1 MGYKERLEQ
10 IKDAIAHELGLT
22 DDYMDG
28 TYLYYLTRCKSA
40 FAVGTMTLD
49 DFKEIDEE
57 LLDDIFNAIEP
68 FFIEQAERVQELE
81 LEVNDLRDEV
91 KKWQRFYEESEE
103 SHLETMELLRST
115 LNQNKRLREALEFYA
130 SGNHYSDKLYD
141 DKIILL
147 DDGETARKAL
157 EGLK

>member
-1 MGYKERLEQ
+1 MGHKELLEQ

-40 FAVGTMTLD
+40 FAIGTMTLD

-57 LLDDIFNAIEP
+57 LLYDIFNVIEP
-68 FFIEQAERVQELE
+68 FFIEQAKRVQELE
-81 LEVNDLRDEV
+81 
-91 KKWQRFYEESEE
+91 Q
-103 SHLETMELLRST
+103 
-115 LNQNKRLREALEFYA
+115 QNKRLREALAFYA
-130 SGNHYSDKLYD
+130 SRNHYSDKLYD
-141 DKIILL
+141 NKIALL